1 MQTLEADIL
10 ARESRLRK
18 LTIAR
23 DPALQMRA
31 MSDRAVFDDPAVRA
45 RMLEIQQ
52 STTHLREMLESIA
65 AKRAALAELHR
76 RGVAPAARRTPPV
89 DRHNVEEAA
98 RTLMRFRQD
107 RGAL

>member
-52 STTHLREMLESIA
+52 STTHLREMLESSM
-65 AKRAALAELHR
+65 
-76 RGVAPAARRTPPV
+76 RTFYLYTTCRKGTPTP
-89 DRHNVEEAA
+89 
-98 RTLMRFRQD
+98 
-107 RGAL
+107 